1 MAHESSPSLPRLV
14 LLEHEYRRALRQAE
28 RDWVLKLIEDVRSGK
43 LNWDLESLSRHFAAL
58 REGGRL
64 MP

>member
-1 MAHESSPSLPRLV
+1 
-14 LLEHEYRRALRQAE
+14 
-28 RDWVLKLIEDVRSGK
+28 VLKLIEDVRSGK
-43 LNWDLESLSRHFAAL
+43 LNWDLESLSRHFTAL